1 MKKETSA
8 GAVLVLN
15 EPPLLNE
22 VKQGAARAEPKY
34 LLLHYTA
41 GHWDFPKGHV
51 EHGESN
57 EKTARREIEEETG
70 IKELKILP
78 EFKETIHYFFKQNKQ
93 LYSRTKINEQELS
106 FRNKQKTPSDAQKS
120 ASFAIISKE
129 VIFFIAVTKT
139 KDVKLSQEHI
149 GYEWL
154 PYEKAI
160 ERITFKNS
168 KDILKKANEFL
179 MRKNP

>member
-106 FRNKQKTPSDAQKS
+106 FRNLTNFHLKSDKEIRDGARELPTQASNGSYRHKQKTPSDAQKS
-120 ASFAIISKE
+120 ASFAIYAQTSGVHKLLDPPPQ
-129 VIFFIAVTKT
+129 V
-139 KDVKLSQEHI
+139 VK
-149 GYEWL
+149 
-154 PYEKAI
+154 
-160 ERITFKNS
+160 RIP
-168 KDILKKANEFL
+168 L
-179 MRKNP
+179 